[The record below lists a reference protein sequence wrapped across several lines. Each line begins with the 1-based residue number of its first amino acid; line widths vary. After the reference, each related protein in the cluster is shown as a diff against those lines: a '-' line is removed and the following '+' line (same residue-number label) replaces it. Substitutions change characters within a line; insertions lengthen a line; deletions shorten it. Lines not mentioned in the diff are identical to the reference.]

1 MPHTILLHA
10 KDYPS
15 APWKN
20 GGGTTMEI
28 ARDAGQALDDFG
40 WRLSLADV
48 QNSGDFSVFAGY
60 QRIITVLQGAGMS
73 LIIDGQPSRPLK
85 VSDPLAFSGDSQVS
99 STLLDGPI
107 RDFNL
112 IYHPQRYNAR
122 LHWLDV
128 IQPQRLFSSASVV
141 LLFSAA
147 QQVAISINDG
157 LWEILG
163 QHDCLRADNPGGLLE
178 IELQAPGPSRCC
190 LIELSAI
197 GAQ

>member
-1 MPHTILLHA
+1 MTRTTLLRA
-10 KDYPS
+10 TDYPS

-20 GGGTTMEI
+20 GGGTTQEI

-48 QNSGDFSVFAGY
+48 QSSGDFSVFAGY

-73 LIIDGQPSRPLK
+73 LTIDGQPSRALQ
-85 VSDPLAFSGDSQVS
+85 VSDPLAFRGDSLVS

-112 IYHPQRYNAR
+112 IYHPQRYSAR

-128 IQPQRLFSSASVV
+128 RQPQRLFSSAHVV

-147 QQVAISINDG
+147 QQVAISINEG

-163 QHDCLRADNPGGLLE
+163 HHDCLRADSQGGLLE
-178 IELQAPGPSRCC
+178 IELQAPRASRCC

-197 GAQ
+197 GAL

>member
-1 MPHTILLHA
+1 MISTTLLRA
-10 KDYPS
+10 TDYPA

-20 GGGTTMEI
+20 GGGTTLEI
-28 ARDAGQALDDFG
+28 TRDAGQALDDFG

-48 QNSGDFSVFAGY
+48 QSSGDFSVFAGY
-60 QRIITVLQGAGMS
+60 QRIISVLQGAGMS
-73 LIIDGQPSRPLK
+73 LTIDGQPSRVLK
-85 VSDPLAFSGDSQVS
+85 ISDPLAFSGDSQVS
-99 STLLDGPI
+99 STLVDCPI

-112 IYHPQRYNAR
+112 IYDPQRYTAR

-128 IQPQRLFSSASVV
+128 SQAQRLFSSATVV

-147 QQVAISINDG
+147 QQVAISINQG

-163 QHDCLRADNPGGLLE
+163 HHDCLRADSQGGLLE
-178 IELQAPGPSRCC
+178 IELQAPSASRCC

-197 GAQ
+197 GAP